1 MRKKF
6 LSMALACALSLS
18 MAVPAVAAAP
28 PSELEM
34 AAAYVR
40 EQGIM
45 TGDQNGNL
53 NLDAGL
59 NRAELAVLLT
69 RLRNGTEELF
79 ANTGYYEQG
88 CKFTDV
94 PAWAKLFVGYC
105 VRNNLVAGYDTL
117 RYGASDPVNPAAAC
131 TVILRVC
138 GVADG
143 EGSIWNYNTACSYA
157 AGLGWI
163 DESTA
168 HANTITRGEMAVL
181 IYRAQTG
188 ARPGVPPSTGD
199 GFLSNG
205 KPVTEENVLELLRQL
220 EQDWPHGTVW
230 GTHNTPGTH
239 KNEVPSTAANRVM
252 DVYWVSEYYGCSGY
266 ASMVSSLIF
275 GDKTNPGRRVEDLSQ
290 IRPGDILFW
299 VRNSDNSIWHVSVAL
314 ESPDEIHAFHET
326 DGNHGGI
333 IRWPNQESQYSKNN
347 LDSYRGEN
355 RAYRLEAWTR
365 YPEDVAYT
373 GNSAGAWSSDALN

>member
-117 RYGASDPVNPAAAC
+117 RYGAGC
-131 TVILRVC
+131 R
-138 GVADG
+138 
-143 EGSIWNYNTACSYA
+143 
-157 AGLGWI
+157 
-163 DESTA
+163 
-168 HANTITRGEMAVL
+168 R
-181 IYRAQTG
+181 IYR
-188 ARPGVPPSTGD
+188 
-199 GFLSNG
+199 
-205 KPVTEENVLELLRQL
+205 
-220 EQDWPHGTVW
+220 
-230 GTHNTPGTH
+230 
-239 KNEVPSTAANRVM
+239 
-252 DVYWVSEYYGCSGY
+252 
-266 ASMVSSLIF
+266 I
-275 GDKTNPGRRVEDLSQ
+275 
-290 IRPGDILFW
+290 
-299 VRNSDNSIWHVSVAL
+299 
-314 ESPDEIHAFHET
+314 
-326 DGNHGGI
+326 
-333 IRWPNQESQYSKNN
+333 
-347 LDSYRGEN
+347 
-355 RAYRLEAWTR
+355 
-365 YPEDVAYT
+365 
-373 GNSAGAWSSDALN
+373 

>member
-1 MRKKF
+1 MRNKMRS
-6 LSMALACALSLS
+6 LALAAALCLS
-18 MAVPAVAAAP
+18 MAVPTTAAAP
-28 PSELEM
+28 PTELEA

-45 TGDQNGNL
+45 VGDQSGNL

-69 RLRNGTEELF
+69 RLRNGVEELF
-79 ANTGYYEQG
+79 ANTAYYERG

-94 PAWAKLFVGYC
+94 PAWAKLYVGYC
-105 VRNNLVAGYDTL
+105 VRNNLVAGYDAL
-117 RYGASDPVNPAAAC
+117 RYGAGDPVNPAAAC
-131 TVILRVC
+131 TVILRSC
-138 GVADG
+138 GIADG
-143 EGSIWNYNTACSYA
+143 EGSIWNYQTACSYA

-163 DESTA
+163 DASTA
-168 HANTITRGEMAVL
+168 QAEAITRGEMAVL

-199 GFLSNG
+199 GLLSNG
-205 KPVTEENVLELLRQL
+205 KPVTEENVRELLRQI
-220 EQDWPHGTVW
+220 ERDWPHGTVW
-230 GTHNTPGTH
+230 GTHNTPGTY

-275 GDKTNPGRRVEDLSQ
+275 GDKTNPARRVEDLTQ
-290 IRPGDILFW
+290 IRPGDILFR
-299 VRNSDNSIWHVSVAL
+299 VRNDTGSIWHVVIAL
-314 ESPDEIHAFHET
+314 ESPNEIGAFHYT

-333 IRWPNQESQYSKNN
+333 VHWPDKADPYARDN
-347 LDSYRGEN
+347 LDCYSEEGKT
-355 RAYRLEAWTR
+355 YRLEAWTR
-365 YPEDVAYT
+365 YPESVPFT
-373 GNSAGAWSSDALN
+373 GNSVEAWPNS

>member
-94 PAWAKLFVGYC
+94 PAW
-105 VRNNLVAGYDTL
+105 
-117 RYGASDPVNPAAAC
+117 
-131 TVILRVC
+131 
-138 GVADG
+138 
-143 EGSIWNYNTACSYA
+143 
-157 AGLGWI
+157 
-163 DESTA
+163 
-168 HANTITRGEMAVL
+168 
-181 IYRAQTG
+181 
-188 ARPGVPPSTGD
+188 
-199 GFLSNG
+199 
-205 KPVTEENVLELLRQL
+205 
-220 EQDWPHGTVW
+220 
-230 GTHNTPGTH
+230 
-239 KNEVPSTAANRVM
+239 
-252 DVYWVSEYYGCSGY
+252 
-266 ASMVSSLIF
+266 VSSLWATASEI
-275 GDKTNPGRRVEDLSQ
+275 
-290 IRPGDILFW
+290 
-299 VRNSDNSIWHVSVAL
+299 IW
-314 ESPDEIHAFHET
+314 
-326 DGNHGGI
+326 
-333 IRWPNQESQYSKNN
+333 
-347 LDSYRGEN
+347 
-355 RAYRLEAWTR
+355 
-365 YPEDVAYT
+365 
-373 GNSAGAWSSDALN
+373 